1 MKGLVLK
8 AVAAA
13 AMLAC
18 AQTQAQTQ
26 AQTYES
32 HTILDRNQVPIFEAR
47 FYGPADG
54 DFQKE
59 GDTFQSSPFALSDM
73 FKQQT
78 LAGLRQWANYI
89 KVIPGTSPAVINI
102 GSEDGDDNAHADS
115 PLVPGLRIAP
125 TQVQAALQNLQAGKL
140 TLGAHG
146 FVGIGNLPVSTNDYI
161 PSQLPRNVTGWDLP
175 AVAFHEIGHALGIGS
190 DVKETEQPSGPSV
203 YNFSDRIS
211 QWTAHLRDDNGKAA
225 QPGQVIWCMTC
236 SKVSGAD
243 VFDVSKNSGYFI
255 GPNVAQVLAGSGM
268 RGIPLS
274 TGTETDSDP
283 PFMSHLE
290 LKNSLMSHQSYRN
303 YTTFMEAE
311 LAILQDLGY
320 DIDRRNFFGRS
331 VYADGQVILN
341 DDGFFQRNAEGS
353 AYLPNTYNLATLGL
367 GLHVYGSNNTI
378 YQRADLL
385 SAGAGGAGMR
395 IDGAGNHIIILPGT
409 RVYADGAY
417 GRGVMFTYGKDHTL
431 TQRGDVQALGED
443 GIAVSFDFG
452 NNILGNDSDYRGSYI
467 YRGSKATGSLLAEL
481 DGPLVSR
488 FDLTGRLAGRSA
500 AIYISSN
507 AYVGQINVMRG
518 ASLQGDIRSDYA
530 ELDGSAPRLT
540 ILSFGYLPDGDGRA
554 TASADPGFALRY
566 DGNIV
571 GIDNLSLA
579 FEGGTTFLTGDHQI
593 YQVNIAQGALLGG
606 SSRYTLN
613 SAGLFTNHGT
623 LAPTLGS
630 NITVVGNYAQGADG
644 RLQTSVD
651 GSGNISSLIVS
662 GNAALDGSL
671 TIAPQRSWYANRF
684 ALTSDQWLQA
694 GSVSGAFASASALL
708 ASPTLV
714 ADVSAAG
721 GLSYTVSVQR
731 RDAAYSR
738 YANDDVTLQVARSL
752 DVAAGNARGD
762 MRSLVAALDFSAA
775 DGGAIAPALRQLSPV
790 AYGEMFS
797 GALLRER
804 HIGDLVAARAPA
816 VTMLDGQVPA
826 GSDWTAFAMPFG
838 SAYWRDRSERAV
850 GANGN
855 TYGVVLG
862 VERSGLAMDGWTVG
876 LHGAVSGQSTRV
888 DGRTPASGET
898 SALDVGAH
906 LAYAADPLAGPHAFA
921 QARVGVEDG
930 RLERKIG
937 FNGYQSAPRG
947 TWTGTV
953 ASATLGGGWRW
964 RIGEG
969 SSAGPLAGLDYT
981 VLSRPAITEN
991 NTDGP
996 GLQLDSNSLRSMR
1009 ARLGGEWRSDLS
1021 LASGRQVRA
1030 NLRAGVSRDML
1041 ARTTTQ
1047 TARLAGYPDV
1057 AFAASSEVIQRD
1069 SLDLQAGAS
1078 YRVRQDM
1085 VVDASLSSTLWRG
1098 GDAELTAAV
1107 SANWR
1112 F

>member
-1 MKGLVLK
+1 MKGMVLK

-18 AQTQAQTQ
+18 AQTQAQT
-26 AQTYES
+26 YES
-32 HTILDRNQVPIFEAR
+32 HTILDSNQVPIFEAR

-102 GSEDGDDNAHADS
+102 GSEDSDDNAHAES
-115 PLVPGLRIAP
+115 PLVPGLRTAP

-190 DVKETEQPSGPSV
+190 TIKETEQPSGPSV
-203 YNFSDRIS
+203 YRFSDRIN
-211 QWTAHLRDDNGKAA
+211 QWTSYLRDDNGKAA

-274 TGTETDSDP
+274 TGTETVSDP

-395 IDGAGNHIIILPGT
+395 IDGAGNHIVILPGT
-409 RVYADGAY
+409 RVYADGPY
-417 GRGVMFTYGKDHTL
+417 GRGVMFTYGKDHTF

-443 GIAVSFDFG
+443 GIAASFDFG

-467 YRGSKATGSLLAEL
+467 YRGSKTTGSLLAEL

-518 ASLQGDIRSDYA
+518 AALQGDIRSDYA
-530 ELDGSAPRLT
+530 ELDGTAPRLT
-540 ILSFGYLPDGDGRA
+540 TLSFGYLPDADGHA
-554 TASADPGFALRY
+554 TTSADSGFALRY

-579 FEGGTTFLTGDHQI
+579 FEGGTTILTGDHQV
-593 YQVNIAQGALLGG
+593 YQVNIAQPALLGG

-613 SAGLFTNHGT
+613 SAGRFTNHGT

-630 NITVVGNYAQGADG
+630 SIKVVGNYDQAADG
-644 RLQTSVD
+644 RLLTSVD
-651 GSGNISSLIVS
+651 GSGNLSSLVVS

-684 ALTSDQWLQA
+684 TLTSDQWLQA
-694 GSVSGAFASASALL
+694 GSISGGFASASALL

-714 ADVSAAG
+714 AAVTADG

-738 YANDDVTLQVARSL
+738 YASDDLTRQVARSL
-752 DVAAGNARGD
+752 DGVAGNARGD

-775 DGGAIAPALRQLSPV
+775 DGSAIAPALRQLSPV
-790 AYGEMFS
+790 AYGEMLS

-804 HIGDLVAARAPA
+804 HIGDLVAARAPGA
-816 VTMLDGQVPA
+816 TTPDGQLQA
-826 GSDWTAFAMPFG
+826 GSEWTAFAIPFG
-838 SAYWRDRSERAV
+838 SAYWRTRSERAV

-855 TYGVVLG
+855 TYGVALG
-862 VERSGLAMDGWTVG
+862 VERSGLAMDGWTLG

-888 DGRTPASGET
+888 DGLTPASGET

-921 QARVGVEDG
+921 QARLGVEEG

-937 FNGYQSAPRG
+937 INGYQAAPRG
-947 TWTGTV
+947 TWTGTTGG
-953 ASATLGGGWRW
+953 ATLGAGWRW
-964 RIGEG
+964 RMAEG
-969 SSAGPLAGLDYT
+969 SSVGPLASLDYT
-981 VLSRPAITEN
+981 LLTRPAVTEN
-991 NTDGP
+991 NSDGP
-996 GLQLDSNSLRSMR
+996 GLQLDGNSFRSLR

-1021 LASGRQVRA
+1021 LASGRQVRTRLKA
-1030 NLRAGVSRDML
+1030 SWNREML
-1041 ARTTTQ
+1041 DRMNTQAARF
-1047 TARLAGYPDV
+1047 AGYAGS
-1057 AFAASSEVIQRD
+1057 AFAATSELIQRD

-1078 YRVRQDM
+1078 YRVRQDLALE
-1085 VVDASLSSTLWRG
+1085 ASLSGTFWRG

>member
-1 MKGLVLK
+1 MKGMVLK

-18 AQTQAQTQ
+18 AQTQAQT
-26 AQTYES
+26 YES
-32 HTILDRNQVPIFEAR
+32 HTILDSNQVPIFEAR

-102 GSEDGDDNAHADS
+102 GSEDSDDNAHAES
-115 PLVPGLRIAP
+115 PLVPGLRTAP

-190 DVKETEQPSGPSV
+190 TIKETEQPSGPSV
-203 YNFSDRIS
+203 YRFSDRIN
-211 QWTAHLRDDNGKAA
+211 QWTSYLRDDNGKAA

-274 TGTETDSDP
+274 TGTETVSDP

-395 IDGAGNHIIILPGT
+395 IDGAGNHIVILPGT
-409 RVYADGAY
+409 RVYADGPY
-417 GRGVMFTYGKDHTL
+417 GRGVMFTYGKDHTF

-443 GIAVSFDFG
+443 GIAASFDFG

-467 YRGSKATGSLLAEL
+467 YRGSKTTGSLLAEL

-518 ASLQGDIRSDYA
+518 AALQGDIRSDYA
-530 ELDGSAPRLT
+530 ELDGTAPRLT
-540 ILSFGYLPDGDGRA
+540 TLSFGYLPDADGHA
-554 TASADPGFALRY
+554 TTSADSGFALRY

-579 FEGGTTFLTGDHQI
+579 FEGGTTILTGDHQV
-593 YQVNIAQGALLGG
+593 YQVNIAQPALLGG

-613 SAGLFTNHGT
+613 SAGRFTNHGT

-630 NITVVGNYAQGADG
+630 SITVVGNYDQAADG
-644 RLQTSVD
+644 RLLTSVD
-651 GSGNISSLIVS
+651 GSGNLSSLVVS

-684 ALTSDQWLQA
+684 TLTSDQWLQA
-694 GSVSGAFASASALL
+694 GSISGGFASASALL

-714 ADVSAAG
+714 AAVTADG

-738 YANDDVTLQVARSL
+738 YASDDLTRQVARSL
-752 DVAAGNARGD
+752 DGVAGNARGD

-775 DGGAIAPALRQLSPV
+775 DGSAIAPALRQLSPV
-790 AYGEMFS
+790 AYGEMLS

-804 HIGDLVAARAPA
+804 HIGDLVAARAPGA
-816 VTMLDGQVPA
+816 TTPDGQLQA
-826 GSDWTAFAMPFG
+826 GSEWTAFAIPFG
-838 SAYWRDRSERAV
+838 SAYWRTRSERAV

-855 TYGVVLG
+855 TYGVALG
-862 VERSGLAMDGWTVG
+862 VERSGLAMDGWTLG

-888 DGRTPASGET
+888 DGLTPASGET

-921 QARVGVEDG
+921 QVRLGVEEG

-937 FNGYQSAPRG
+937 INGYQAAPRG
-947 TWTGTV
+947 TWTGTTGG
-953 ASATLGGGWRW
+953 ATLGAGWRW
-964 RIGEG
+964 RMAEG
-969 SSAGPLAGLDYT
+969 SSVGPLASLDYT
-981 VLSRPAITEN
+981 LLTRPAVTEN
-991 NTDGP
+991 NSDGP
-996 GLQLDSNSLRSMR
+996 GLQLDGNSFRSLR

-1021 LASGRQVRA
+1021 LASGRQVRTRLKA
-1030 NLRAGVSRDML
+1030 SWNREML
-1041 ARTTTQ
+1041 DRMNTQ
-1047 TARLAGYPDV
+1047 TARFAGYAGS
-1057 AFAASSEVIQRD
+1057 AFAATSELIQRD

-1078 YRVRQDM
+1078 YRVRQDLALE
-1085 VVDASLSSTLWRG
+1085 ASLSGTFWRG